1 MKGSTVLLLMTIISP
16 VCLTMPAS
24 DSKHSIKDAIK
35 DTLVT
40 AAEPGQEFVFV
51 QSSGAGARPVAR
63 KDKTETSERGSG
75 PFETAHKVPSKLTF
89 ERSEDNEE
97 QKGKGK
103 KVHKRQAPAPA
114 GAIKLDV
121 KKLLA
126 KIKNK
131 FHYNR

>member
-1 MKGSTVLLLMTIISP
+1 MCVTLPSP
-16 VCLTMPAS
+16 DP
-24 DSKHSIKDAIK
+24 KHSTKDTIKG
-35 DTLVT
+35 TLVT
-40 AAEPGQEFVFV
+40 SAEPGQEFVFV

-63 KDKTETSERGSG
+63 KDKTETSERGGG

-89 ERSEDNEE
+89 ERLEDNDEH
-97 QKGKGK
+97 KGKGK

-126 KIKNK
+126 K
-131 FHYNR
+131 